1 MMLTLELPPDMESR
15 LRKEAVKRGVSIDQC
30 ARLLLRDQL
39 ALTESSTREV
49 RPLRK
54 TPEERLR
61 AFHELLDFVKSLNIQ
76 APPIPSEALRR
87 ENLYGDRG
95 L

>member
-15 LRKEAVKRGVSIDQC
+15 LRMEAVKRGVSIDQC
-30 ARLLLRDQL
+30 AHLLLRDRL
-39 ALTESSTREV
+39 ALTESSTLEV
-49 RPLRK
+49 HPLRK
-54 TPEERLR
+54 TPAERLR

-87 ENLYGDRG
+87 ENL
-95 L
+95 